1 MGSKSQNWEELVQ
14 NLKDSGCG
22 SDIIKRYLDCYGC
35 GDSKGEKRILENH
48 RRQLLEELHQCQSKI
63 DCLDYLR
70 YQNQKKEEK

>member
-35 GDSKGEKRILENH
+35 GDSKGKKRILENH
-48 RRQLLEELHQCQSKI
+48 RRQLLEELHRCQSKI

-70 YQNQKKEEK
+70 YQNQKKEEE

>member
-35 GDSKGEKRILENH
+35 GDSSFWRSCTSVRVK
-48 RRQLLEELHQCQSKI
+48 
-63 DCLDYLR
+63 
-70 YQNQKKEEK
+70 

>member
-35 GDSKGEKRILENH
+35 GDSKGEKRIFGKSPEAASGGAAPVS
-48 RRQLLEELHQCQSKI
+48 E
-63 DCLDYLR
+63 
-70 YQNQKKEEK
+70 

>member
-48 RRQLLEELHQCQSKI
+48 WRSCTSVRVK
-63 DCLDYLR
+63 
-70 YQNQKKEEK
+70 

>member
-35 GDSKGEKRILENH
+35 GDSKGKKRILENH
-48 RRQLLEELHQCQSKI
+48 RRDRKSVV
-63 DCLDYLR
+63 
-70 YQNQKKEEK
+70 